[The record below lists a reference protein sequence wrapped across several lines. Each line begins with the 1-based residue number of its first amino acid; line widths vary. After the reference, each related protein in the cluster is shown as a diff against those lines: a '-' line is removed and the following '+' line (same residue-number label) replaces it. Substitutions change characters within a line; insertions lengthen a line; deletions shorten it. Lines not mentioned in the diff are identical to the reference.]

1 MELHFST
8 RPCVLYSKHENI
20 IYELLLDIYQ
30 AGTSPFYYNPPGIYG
45 QMLHDL
51 IFLLK
56 LYIHF
61 WVYSDSKT
69 IVTLTKDCSVKEIYA
84 QKFKWLFP
92 ARTRLIN
99 YSTSNSGLRKLG
111 TSTISMIKKEII
123 CLGFPLFFS
132 SMQFFSVTQ
141 ILSIYIKGIKRR
153 VRQSLFD
160 SIQHKTWYFLIENYK
175 TFCVWYIHTYIYILD
190 FAKKSS
196 TK

>member
-1 MELHFST
+1 MAKCYTTLYFCWNYIFIFELIQIQKQSLHL
-8 RPCVLYSKHENI
+8 PKIVQSKK
-20 IYELLLDIYQ
+20 Y
-30 AGTSPFYYNPPGIYG
+30 
-45 QMLHDL
+45 MLRNL
-51 IFLLK
+51 N
-56 LYIHF
+56 
-61 WVYSDSKT
+61 
-69 IVTLTKDCSVKEIYA
+69 
-84 QKFKWLFP
+84 LFP

-111 TSTISMIKKEII
+111 TSTISIIKKEII

-153 VRQSLFD
+153 VRQSSFD